1 VDRHQWDER
10 YGTDELVWRAE
21 PNMFLVDEVAGMA
34 PGRALDLACGE
45 GRNALWLA
53 ERGWRVVAVDFSAA
67 GLAKGRRL
75 AARRDLE
82 VEWVEA
88 DVLAWEPAPES
99 FDLVIVMYLQLPAED
114 LRRALGSAA
123 AALAPGGT
131 LLVVGHDRANL
142 AEGFGG
148 PPDSSV
154 LYDPDQIASD
164 VAGLVVERAERV
176 RRPVETPEGV
186 RVALDALV
194 RAHRPR

>member
-1 VDRHQWDER
+1 MDRAQWDER
-10 YGTDELVWRAE
+10 YATDELVWRAG
-21 PNMFLVDEVAGMA
+21 PNRFLVDEVAGMG

-75 AARRDLE
+75 AARRGLE

-88 DVLAWEPAPES
+88 DVLEWEPEPGS
-99 FDLVIVMYLQLPAED
+99 FDLVVVAYLQLPAGD

-131 LLVVGHDRANL
+131 LLIVGHDRANL
-142 AEGFGG
+142 AQGVGG
-148 PPDSSV
+148 PQDPSV
-154 LYDPDQIASD
+154 LYDPDRVAAD
-164 VAGLVVERAERV
+164 VAGLVIERAERV
-176 RRPVETPEGV
+176 RRAVETPEGV
-186 RVALDALV
+186 RDALDTLV

>member
-1 VDRHQWDER
+1 MDREHWDER
-10 YGTDELVWRAE
+10 YATDELVWRAE
-21 PNMFLVDEVAGMA
+21 PNVFLVGEVEDMT

-75 AARRDLE
+75 ADLRGVD

-88 DVLAWEPAPES
+88 DVLEWRPEPGS

-114 LRRALGSAA
+114 LRRVLGSAA

-148 PPDSSV
+148 PPDLSV
-154 LYDPDQIASD
+154 LYDPDQVAGD
-164 VAGLVVERAERV
+164 VAGLTIERAERV
-176 RRPVETPEGV
+176 RRQVETPEGV

-194 RAHRPR
+194 RARRPR

>member
-1 VDRHQWDER
+1 MDREHWDER
-10 YGTDELVWRAE
+10 YATDELVWRAE
-21 PNMFLVDEVAGMA
+21 PNVFLVGEVEDMA

-53 ERGWRVVAVDFSAA
+53 DRGWRVVAVDFSAA

-75 AARRDLE
+75 ADLRGVE

-88 DVLAWEPAPES
+88 DVLEWRPEPGS

-114 LRRALGSAA
+114 LRRVLGSAT

-131 LLVVGHDRANL
+131 LLVVGHDRTNL

-148 PPDSSV
+148 PPDPSV
-154 LYDPDQIASD
+154 LYDPDQVAGD
-164 VAGLVVERAERV
+164 VAGLTIERAERV

-194 RAHRPR
+194 RARRPR